1 MKKAS
6 WILSYIGSATYSL
19 MLVFF
24 LIGGILCIIE
34 GMNGTMPGGVES
46 GIANIIVSAICAPL
60 IWFCLYFAKKVRNA
74 KTKKEIEAL
83 SIVALF
89 LIGILPGLFALVS
102 DEKDYPGYYSD
113 PNSLETDSFE
123 AKLKNLIKLREQ
135 GLLTE
140 EEFLEAKK
148 KLIEKV

>member
-1 MKKAS
+1 MLKQKKD
-6 WILSYIGSATYSL
+6 
-19 MLVFF
+19 
-24 LIGGILCIIE
+24 
-34 GMNGTMPGGVES
+34 
-46 GIANIIVSAICAPL
+46 
-60 IWFCLYFAKKVRNA
+60 
-74 KTKKEIEAL
+74 IEAL

-89 LIGILPGLFALVS
+89 LIGILPGLFALIS